1 MDLSATR
8 AKNCRSQ
15 NPHVNFEHHGSGG
28 GHSIPWTEH
37 VMIVELFAVVKTT
50 DHPFPCPYRQLSA
63 APIPCPILTMSPL
76 LVSLLLRQAH
86 SDVVG
91 HVRMIPRSLPRGPP
105 EEHAHWFRHSCE
117 RSFCSDSVALLTS
130 TGTDQYVLR
139 SCCVQK
145 RAASPPHDSGALV
158 IRQRWLLHSPSRKI
172 RGLDRG
178 FRNRLDV
185 ENSIGCNCDRCVVV
199 NPQHSSH
206 QCRARHANLKFI

>member
-1 MDLSATR
+1 MSLSL
-8 AKNCRSQ
+8 SL
-15 NPHVNFEHHGSGG
+15 S
-28 GHSIPWTEH
+28 S
-37 VMIVELFAVVKTT
+37 FAVVKTT

-76 LVSLLLRQAH
+76 LVSLLFRQAH

-158 IRQRWLLHSPSRKI
+158 IRQRSDYWQKCRRWLSSLSGPSRLQTLKWS
-172 RGLDRG
+172 L
-178 FRNRLDV
+178 V
-185 ENSIGCNCDRCVVV
+185 T
-199 NPQHSSH
+199 SS
-206 QCRARHANLKFI
+206 AWGAN